1 MFDKKSDKQP
11 RRGVFLTV
19 LLLKCFN
26 NQCENSFHPT
36 CRPWHKMFY
45 SIQYTL
51 YIIRRIKSVLLL
63 VNMQTELDIYA
74 ILICHSLHQMNVLIT
89 YRLLAGRVAK
99 SNAEF
104 SHYLIKGWVDKEA
117 ILAISWQFSQIKLL
131 ASKVWTWT

>member
-11 RRGVFLTV
+11 WRGVFLTV

-51 YIIRRIKSVLLL
+51 YIIRRIKSVF
-63 VNMQTELDIYA
+63 MQTELDIYA

-89 YRLLAGRVAK
+89 YRLFAGRVAK

-104 SHYLIKGWVDKEA
+104 SLYLIKGWVDKGA